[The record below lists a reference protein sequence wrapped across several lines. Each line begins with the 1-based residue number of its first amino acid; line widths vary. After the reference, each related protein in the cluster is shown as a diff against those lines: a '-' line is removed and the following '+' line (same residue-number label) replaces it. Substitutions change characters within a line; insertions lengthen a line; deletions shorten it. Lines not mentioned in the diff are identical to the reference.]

1 MELNNFALFLK
12 LEQII
17 KLQSGFVAPNLRVLE
32 PCGLLDLRFP
42 SHEAI
47 RSIFYYHRVS
57 PGIKFARVTYL
68 YTRGSSER

>member
-42 SHEAI
+42 SHEAT
-47 RSIFYYHRVS
+47 RSIFYS
-57 PGIKFARVTYL
+57 PCMGC
-68 YTRGSSER
+68 